1 MAGQIN
7 VGDELLDYL
16 MEIDGITS
24 EINQAVTHIEIAQKI
39 MLDTDHYEGA
49 ATEEI
54 SLFFT
59 SLLLHMQRMLM
70 LYQSAFSY
78 VDGVYTEFYYT
89 EEQLI
94 AWICDYFGLEQ
105 Y

>member
-16 MEIDGITS
+16 MEIDKITS
-24 EINQAVTHIEIAQKI
+24 ELTQAMTHIGIARKI
-39 MLDTDHYEGA
+39 MLDTDNYEGA

-59 SLLLHMQRMLM
+59 SLELHMQRLQMF
-70 LYQSAFSY
+70 YQAAFSY
-78 VDGVYTEFYYT
+78 VNGVYTEFYYT
-89 EEQLI
+89 EEQLA
-94 AWICDYFGLEQ
+94 AWICDYFGLEL